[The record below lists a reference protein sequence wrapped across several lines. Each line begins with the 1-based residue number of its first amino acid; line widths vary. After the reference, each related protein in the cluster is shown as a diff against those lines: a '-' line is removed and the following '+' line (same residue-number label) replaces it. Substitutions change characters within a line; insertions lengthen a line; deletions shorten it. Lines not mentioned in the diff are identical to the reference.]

1 MLYLEKDDLEFIFGI
16 IAEHYTNQE
25 EVPNYPDELE
35 GIEKLL
41 GVFERVQMNHYP
53 TLVDKV
59 VYLFIQINKGH
70 FFSNGNKRLALVCS
84 TGFLIFNN
92 KKIDQLSRDR
102 FKEILFSVFPE
113 CKGCLEDH
121 EDFSPG
127 EFALYNLSIIVA
139 DSHKY
144 ITQEEGF
151 EVLKEKVSYFYN
163 AVIVDDPG

>member
-1 MLYLEKDDLEFIFGI
+1 M
-16 IAEHYTNQE
+16 
-25 EVPNYPDELE
+25 
-35 GIEKLL
+35 
-41 GVFERVQMNHYP
+41 
-53 TLVDKV
+53 
-59 VYLFIQINKGH
+59 
-70 FFSNGNKRLALVCS
+70 ALVCS

-113 CKGCLEDH
+113 CKGYLEDH
-121 EDFSPG
+121 EDFLPG

>member
-1 MLYLEKDDLEFIFGI
+1 
-16 IAEHYTNQE
+16 
-25 EVPNYPDELE
+25 
-35 GIEKLL
+35 
-41 GVFERVQMNHYP
+41 MNHYP

-113 CKGCLEDH
+113 CKGYLEDH
-121 EDFSPG
+121 EDFLPG
-127 EFALYNLSIIVA
+127 EFALYNLSIFVA
-139 DSHKY
+139 DRHKY
-144 ITQEEGF
+144 ITME
-151 EVLKEKVSYFYN
+151 
-163 AVIVDDPG
+163 